1 MTLKTR
7 EERKAAFYVLLVTL
21 YVVLGTIIWV
31 RWQQC
36 HSTEEPW
43 LVNQINSQSHQAQL
57 T

>member
-31 RWQQC
+31 R
-36 HSTEEPW
+36 
-43 LVNQINSQSHQAQL
+43 
-57 T
+57 